1 MADTERAEEVVFPTS
16 GVTRTLREIVEEIE
30 QMTPEEFRE
39 SLIQSG
45 ILNEDGTLTAK
56 YKRKD
61 SEDGRAAT

>member
-1 MADTERAEEVVFPTS
+1 MYPTS
-16 GVTRTLREIVEEIE
+16 GVTRLLREIVEEIK
-30 QMTPEEFRE
+30 QMTPEEFRR

-56 YKRKD
+56 YKRTD